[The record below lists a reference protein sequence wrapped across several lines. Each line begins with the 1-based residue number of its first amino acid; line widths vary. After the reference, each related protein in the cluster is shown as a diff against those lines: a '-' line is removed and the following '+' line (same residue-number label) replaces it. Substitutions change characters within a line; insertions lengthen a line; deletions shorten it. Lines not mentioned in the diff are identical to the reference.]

1 MVFEGLSEKLQN
13 LMKKM
18 RGYARVTEKDVKEM
32 MREVKLALLE
42 ADVNFKVVKD
52 FINTLTERAVGQ
64 TVLESLTPGQQV
76 VKIVHEELIRLMGSV
91 PSKLTYS
98 PAPPTVYMMAGLQGS
113 GKTTTAGKLANY
125 LRKEGKRPLLVACDV
140 YRPAAVKQLQVV
152 GSQLNIPVYEMGT
165 NTDPVEIAK
174 KAVAHAKSMQFD
186 IVIID
191 TAGRLHIDEE
201 LMNELKRIKNTV
213 KPHEIL
219 LVVDSMTGQDAVNVA
234 GSFNEKLGIDGII
247 LTKLDGD
254 SRGGAALS
262 TRAVTGKPIK
272 FAGMGEKLN
281 DLEPFY
287 PDRMASRILGMGDVL
302 SLIEKAQTAFDEKQA
317 IELEKKMRTATFT
330 LDDFLE
336 QMQQIKKMGPLSQI
350 LGMLPGVDAKAFKGV
365 ELDDKQFARTVA
377 IIQSMTKKERN
388 NPGILNAGRRQRIA
402 KGSGTTVTDVNRLLK
417 QFEEMKKMMKR
428 FTGGNAKKMMKGM
441 GGFRRPF

>member
-152 GSQLNIPVYEMGT
+152 GSQLISVYEMGT
-165 NTDPVEIAK
+165 NTD
-174 KAVAHAKSMQFD
+174 
-186 IVIID
+186 
-191 TAGRLHIDEE
+191 
-201 LMNELKRIKNTV
+201 
-213 KPHEIL
+213 
-219 LVVDSMTGQDAVNVA
+219 
-234 GSFNEKLGIDGII
+234 
-247 LTKLDGD
+247 
-254 SRGGAALS
+254 
-262 TRAVTGKPIK
+262 
-272 FAGMGEKLN
+272 
-281 DLEPFY
+281 
-287 PDRMASRILGMGDVL
+287 
-302 SLIEKAQTAFDEKQA
+302 
-317 IELEKKMRTATFT
+317 
-330 LDDFLE
+330 
-336 QMQQIKKMGPLSQI
+336 
-350 LGMLPGVDAKAFKGV
+350 
-365 ELDDKQFARTVA
+365 
-377 IIQSMTKKERN
+377 
-388 NPGILNAGRRQRIA
+388 
-402 KGSGTTVTDVNRLLK
+402 LLK
-417 QFEEMKKMMKR
+417 
-428 FTGGNAKKMMKGM
+428 
-441 GGFRRPF
+441 